1 MSIDPYFSLTETGD
15 TAFAVEGATVK
26 FGPGVLSEI
35 GNDARGLGMSRVA
48 VFTDRWVAKLK
59 PLATVMMSLRNA
71 GIDAVV
77 YDEVA
82 VEPTDTSFQAAIRFA
97 NEGRFDGF
105 VSVGGGSVI
114 DTCKAAN
121 LYSTY
126 PDDMMAYV
134 NAPIGAAKAVPGP
147 LKPHIACPTTFG
159 TASECTGHAICDFPK
174 LGAKSGIVS
183 KRMKPTLGLLDPE
196 VLHTLPPFIVAANGF
211 DVLTHAIE
219 SFTAR
224 PYTKRPKPDKPN
236 LRPTSQG
243 ANPYS
248 DFSCLEAIRIAGK
261 YLEQAVLDP
270 SNLSVREPLMFAGML
285 AGVGFNNAG
294 CHIPHG
300 MSYAVS
306 GLAKNYFAPGYPQ
319 DHPMVPHGIA
329 VVVNAPVAFRFTG
342 PACPERHLRAAE
354 ALGADIRKV
363 DPKDAGAV
371 LANRFE
377 EMMKKTGIPN
387 GLSGV
392 GFGQGDVSE
401 LTAKAMPQKRLLDNS
416 PQPVGKE
423 DLEQMFRKAIT
434 YWS

>member
-1 MSIDPYFSLTETGD
+1 MPIEPYFSITETGD

-35 GNDARGLGMSRVA
+35 GGDARSLGMSRVA

-59 PLATVMMSLRNA
+59 PLDTVVASLRSA
-71 GIDAVV
+71 GIDTVV

-82 VEPTDTSFQAAIRFA
+82 VEPTDVSFQAGTRFA
-97 NEGRFDGF
+97 VEGKFDGF

-134 NAPIGAAKAVPGP
+134 NAPVGAAKAVPGP

-159 TASECTGHAICDFPK
+159 TASECTGHAICDF
-174 LGAKSGIVS
+174 LEIGAKSGIVS
-183 KRMKPTLGLLDPE
+183 KRLKPTLGLLDPT
-196 VLHTLPPFIVAANGF
+196 VLHTLPTFIVAANGF

-224 PYTKRPKPDKPN
+224 PYTKRPKPAQPS

-261 YLEQAVLDP
+261 YLEKAVLDP
-270 SNLSVREPLMFAGML
+270 TDFSIREPLMFAGML
-285 AGVGFNNAG
+285 AGIGFNNAG

-306 GLAKNYFAPGYPQ
+306 GLAKNYFAPGYPK
-319 DHPMVPHGIA
+319 DHPMIPHGVA

-342 PACPERHLRAAE
+342 PTYPERHLRAAE
-354 ALGADIRKV
+354 ALGADIREV
-363 DPKDAGAV
+363 DPKDAGFV
-371 LANRFE
+371 LANRFI

-392 GFGQGDVSE
+392 GFGFGDIPALVSK
-401 LTAKAMPQKRLLDNS
+401 TMPQKRLLDNS
-416 PQPVGKE
+416 PRQVSQE
-423 DLEQMFRKAIT
+423 DLEKMFREAIS
-434 YWS
+434 YWP

>member
-1 MSIDPYFSLTETGD
+1 MSIDPYYTMTETGD

-26 FGPGVLSEI
+26 FGPGVLTEI
-35 GNDARGLGMSRVA
+35 GDDARGMGISRVA
-48 VFTDRWVAKLK
+48 VFTDRWVAQLK
-59 PLATVMMSLRNA
+59 PLETVLTSLRRA

-82 VEPTDTSFQAAIRFA
+82 VEPTDGSFQAGARFA
-97 NEGRFDGF
+97 QEGRFEGF
-105 VSVGGGSVI
+105 ISVGGGSVI

-134 NAPIGAAKAVPGP
+134 NAPVGAAKAVPGQ

-159 TASECTGHAICDFPK
+159 TASECTGHAICDFPGI
-174 LGAKSGIVS
+174 GAKSGIVS
-183 KRMKPTLGLLDPE
+183 KRLKPVLGLLDPT
-196 VLHTLPPFIVAANGF
+196 VLHTLSPFAIAANGF

-224 PYTKRPKPDKPN
+224 PYTKRPKPGSPN

-261 YLEQAVLDP
+261 FLEQAVLNP
-270 SNLSVREPLMFAGML
+270 SDLSVRDPLMFAGML
-285 AGVGFNNAG
+285 AGIGFNNAG

-306 GLAKNYFAPGYPQ
+306 GLAKNYSAPGYPVS
-319 DHPMVPHGIA
+319 HPLVPHGVA

-342 PACPERHLRAAE
+342 PTCPERHLRAAA
-354 ALGADIRKV
+354 ALGV
-363 DPKDAGAV
+363 DTRGVEAKDAGAA
-371 LANRFE
+371 LADRLT

-392 GFGQGDVSE
+392 GFSREDIPA

-416 PQPVGKE
+416 PRPVREE
-423 DLEQMFRKAIT
+423 DVEQMFGDAIA

>member
-1 MSIDPYFSLTETGD
+1 MPIDPYFSRTETGD

-26 FGPGVLSEI
+26 FGSGVLSEI
-35 GNDARGLGMSRVA
+35 GDDARSLGMSRVA

-59 PLATVMMSLRNA
+59 PLETVVDSLRRA

-82 VEPTDTSFQAAIRFA
+82 VEPTDASFQAGARFTK
-97 NEGRFDGF
+97 EGRYDGF

-134 NAPIGAAKAVPGP
+134 NAPIGAAKVVPGP

-159 TASECTGHAICDFPK
+159 TASECTGHAICDFPEM
-174 LGAKSGIVS
+174 GAKSGIVS
-183 KRMKPTLGLLDPE
+183 KRLKPVLGLLDPT
-196 VLHTLPPFIVAANGF
+196 VLHTLPPFILAANGF

-224 PYTKRPKPDKPN
+224 PYTHRPRPDRPD

-248 DFSCLEAIRIAGK
+248 DFSCLAAIRIAGK
-261 YLEQAVLDP
+261 WLAQAVLEP
-270 SNLSVREPLMFAGML
+270 SDLDLREPLMFAGML
-285 AGVGFNNAG
+285 AGIGFNNAG
-294 CHIPHG
+294 CHLPHG

-306 GLAKNYFAPGYPQ
+306 GLARNYFAPGYPQ
-319 DHPMVPHGIA
+319 DHPLVPHGVA
-329 VVVNAPVAFRFTG
+329 VVVNAPAAFRFTG
-342 PACPERHLRAAE
+342 PTSPERHLRAAE
-354 ALGADIRKV
+354 ALGIDIREVK
-363 DPKDAGAV
+363 PEDAGSV
-371 LANRFE
+371 LADWFVK
-377 EMMKKTGIPN
+377 MMRTTGIPN

-392 GFGQGDVSE
+392 GFDHGDVAA
-401 LTAKAMPQKRLLDNS
+401 LTAKAMPQRRLLDNA
-416 PQPVGKE
+416 PRMVGKE
-423 DLEQMFRKAIT
+423 DLEHLFQGAIA
-434 YWS
+434 YW

>member
-1 MSIDPYFSLTETGD
+1 MSIDPYFSSTETGD

-35 GNDARGLGMSRVA
+35 GSDARDFGMSRVA

-59 PLATVMMSLRNA
+59 PLDTVIGSLRAA

-82 VEPTDTSFQAAIRFA
+82 VEPTDASFQAGTRFA
-97 NEGRFDGF
+97 VEGMFDGF

-121 LYSTY
+121 LYSAY

-134 NAPIGAAKAVPGP
+134 NAPVGAAKAVPGP

-159 TASECTGHAICDFPK
+159 TASECTGHAICDF
-174 LGAKSGIVS
+174 LEIGAKSGIVS
-183 KRMKPTLGLLDPE
+183 KRLKPNLGLLDPT

-219 SFTAR
+219 SYTAR
-224 PYTKRPKPDKPN
+224 PYTKRPKPEKPN

-261 YLEQAVLDP
+261 YLEQAVLNP
-270 SNLSVREPLMFAGML
+270 SNLSLREPLMFAGML
-285 AGVGFNNAG
+285 AGIGFNNAG

-319 DHPMVPHGIA
+319 DHPLVPHGVA

-342 PACPERHLRAAE
+342 PSCPERHLRVVE
-354 ALGADIRKV
+354 ALGVDIREVK
-363 DPKDAGAV
+363 PEDAGSV
-371 LANRFE
+371 LADRFIA
-377 EMMKKTGIPN
+377 MMKKTGIPN

-392 GFGQGDVSE
+392 GFGNGDVSA

-416 PQPVGKE
+416 PRLVGKE
-423 DLEQMFRKAIT
+423 DLEQMFREAIA
-434 YWS
+434 YWP

>member
-1 MSIDPYFSLTETGD
+1 MPIDPHFDVTETGD

-35 GNDARGLGMSRVA
+35 GGDARALGVSRVA

-59 PLATVMMSLRNA
+59 PLASVVAALRNA
-71 GIDAVV
+71 GIDAVI

-82 VEPTDTSFQAAIRFA
+82 VEPTDASFQAGARFA
-97 NEGRFDGF
+97 VEGHFDGF

-134 NAPIGAAKAVPGP
+134 NAPVGAAKAVPGP

-183 KRMKPTLGLLDPE
+183 KRLKPVLGLLDPT
-196 VLHTLPPFIVAANGF
+196 VLQTLPPFIVAANGF

-219 SFTAR
+219 SYTAR
-224 PYTKRPKPDKPN
+224 PYTKRPKPDKPE

-248 DFSCLEAIRIAGK
+248 DFSCLEAIRVTGK

-270 SNLSVREPLMFAGML
+270 SVSVLEPLMFAGML
-285 AGVGFNNAG
+285 AGIGFNNAG

-306 GLAKNYFAPGYPQ
+306 GLVKNYFAPGYPQ
-319 DHPMVPHGIA
+319 DHPMIPHGVA

-342 PACPERHLRAAE
+342 PVSPERHLRAAE
-354 ALGADIRKV
+354 ALGADIRGA

-371 LANRFE
+371 LANRFV

-392 GFGQGDVSE
+392 GFGQEDLSA
-401 LTAKAMPQKRLLDNS
+401 LTAKAAPQKRLLDNS
-416 PQPVGKE
+416 PRPVGKE
-423 DLEQMFRKAIT
+423 DLERMFGEAIA
-434 YWS
+434 YW